1 MATIKT
7 AVQTLV
13 TNFSDDNLTSYQ
25 KENDYLN
32 RTSRAIL
39 CSSMCYSLNSQLKY
53 LNSQL
58 LQIQSDLSDAVDS
71 SNNSDTHEAFIQ
83 SKLDQIDMTEITVN
97 ELAECFEVVKDE
109 FKATAQEDWKASV
122 PGDKIKEKQA
132 KMVTGSRV
140 TALLKLKNRG
150 VTLSDEQTA
159 LLSLVNEQAI
169 NDLESEL
176 EHEQVKNE
184 VLNSHNDTFIP
195 TK

>member
-13 TNFSDDNLTSYQ
+13 KEFSDDNLTSYQ

-58 LQIQSDLSDAVDS
+58 LQIQSDLSEAVDS
-71 SNNSDTHEAFIQ
+71 SNNSDTHDAFIQ

-97 ELAECFEVVKDE
+97 ELAECFEVVKSE

-132 KMVTGSRV
+132 KMVTGSRI

-169 NDLESEL
+169 NHLESEL
-176 EHEQVKNE
+176 EHEQIRND
-184 VLNSHNDTFIP
+184 VLINSDEQLNAP
-195 TK
+195 K

>member
-1 MATIKT
+1 MATIKQ
-7 AVQTLV
+7 AVATLV
-13 TNFSDDNLTSYQ
+13 NNFSDDNLTSYQ